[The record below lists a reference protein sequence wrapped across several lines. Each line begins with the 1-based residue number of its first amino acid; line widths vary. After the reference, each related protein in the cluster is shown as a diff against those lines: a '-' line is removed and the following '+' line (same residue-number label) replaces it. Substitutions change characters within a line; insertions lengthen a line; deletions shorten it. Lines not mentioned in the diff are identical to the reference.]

1 MRELI
6 KIEKR
11 EIGKNKVN
19 AVDGKELHKFIGS
32 KQQFGNWITKRI
44 SKYGFSQDV
53 DFVSFNKLIKA
64 ESHGGMSKEYYLSV
78 DMAKELAMVENNGK
92 GREARRYFIECEKAL
107 IKPALPASRDQV
119 MARGII
125 AAQEVIAEQT
135 KALEDA
141 KPKID
146 FHDSV
151 MASTRNFK
159 VGEAAKLIASDTGK
173 SFGRNTMMEL
183 LRRLKWIMK
192 NTNEPYQSIIDRG
205 YMTMRMDC
213 VGKVG
218 FKKVVKTPLITPKG
232 LERLA
237 PKIKGSLLSEA
248 VL

>member
-1 MRELI
+1 M
-6 KIEKR
+6 
-11 EIGKNKVN
+11 
-19 AVDGKELHKFIGS
+19 
-32 KQQFGNWITKRI
+32 T
-44 SKYGFSQDV
+44 
-53 DFVSFNKLIKA
+53 
-64 ESHGGMSKEYYLSV
+64 EYFLSV
-78 DMAKELAMVENNGK
+78 DMAKELSMVEKTTK
-92 GREARRYFIECEKAL
+92 GQEARRYFIECEKAL

>member
-1 MRELI
+1 MKELI

-11 EIGKNKVN
+11 EIGKNEVN
-19 AVDGKELHKFIGS
+19 AVDGRELHSHLGS
-32 KQQFGNWITKRI
+32 GQQFSNWITKRI
-44 SKYGFSQDV
+44 SKYGFRQGV
-53 DFVSFNKLIKA
+53 DYIGINNPIYSPPR
-64 ESHGGMSKEYYLSV
+64 KEYYLSI

-107 IKPALPASRDQV
+107 TKPAIPESRDEV
-119 MARGII
+119 MARGMI

-192 NTNEPYQSIIDRG
+192 STNEPYQSIIDRG